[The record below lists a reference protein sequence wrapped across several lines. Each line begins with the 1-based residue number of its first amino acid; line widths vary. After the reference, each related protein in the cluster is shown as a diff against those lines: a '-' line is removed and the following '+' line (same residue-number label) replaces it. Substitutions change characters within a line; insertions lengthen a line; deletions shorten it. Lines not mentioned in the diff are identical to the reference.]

1 MSFSQRR
8 LEGLCFVLFFFS
20 LFPPFHNELDF
31 FARDT
36 VTLYFE
42 SCQLTTTLV
51 SNINTMRWT
60 LPRVFLE
67 LGPRSHWG
75 NRVGEDLRWCEI
87 LHQLTWR
94 AAIRMDDFVTTEILG
109 CMDNQIISPTALRCA
124 LRSPE
129 RPERRELRLQISE
142 LCVLSATFAPWS
154 AYGSN

>member
-1 MSFSQRR
+1 MFMSVMWMSFSQRR

-67 LGPRSHWG
+67 LGPRSH
-75 NRVGEDLRWCEI
+75 
-87 LHQLTWR
+87 
-94 AAIRMDDFVTTEILG
+94 
-109 CMDNQIISPTALRCA
+109 
-124 LRSPE
+124 
-129 RPERRELRLQISE
+129 
-142 LCVLSATFAPWS
+142 
-154 AYGSN
+154 